1 MLSIMNEIDPC
12 LLLPLCVLYEIQNQ
26 IYQKC
31 EPIIVASLESGRFCM
46 KSLQGTRSGS
56 KIYNPQTQREPIV
69 PT

>member
-26 IYQKC
+26 IYQQC
-31 EPIIVASLESGRFCM
+31 EPIVVASLESGRFCM
-46 KSLQGTRSGS
+46 KSLRGTRSGS
-56 KIYNPQTQREPIV
+56 EIYNPQTQRGPIV